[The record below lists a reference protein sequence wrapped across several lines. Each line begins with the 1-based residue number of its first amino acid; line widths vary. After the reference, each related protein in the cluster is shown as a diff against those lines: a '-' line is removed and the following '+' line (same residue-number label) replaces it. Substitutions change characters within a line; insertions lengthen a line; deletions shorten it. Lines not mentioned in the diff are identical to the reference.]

1 MLSFV
6 IRYFFIIFCSIYTY
20 FKILNIN
27 ISKKSR
33 YIWFIASSAIISIS
47 NYLFST
53 NYSSFNSIS
62 LFFFYFCFMLFYS
75 KTKTRVL
82 LSTSITSFAIS
93 YMSLSISTFIICIF
107 TIPFFKSSFILTTPP
122 FMLFGGFL
130 QYLLIHFLFNI
141 KRLKGGMPFLY
152 KREKT
157 NIIIWVSLAFIIYNA
172 FLATLPS
179 SHYPHNILSLVFI
192 LFLAFLLLFWW
203 RRRITLDYVQKLR
216 MDEVESL
223 YKKISDNEREIEKLN
238 TNNDYLS
245 KVIHK
250 DNKLIPAME
259 MALHSYLLEA
269 PTMEAEEA
277 RQFGADL
284 LSQLQSMSAEREGII
299 SNYQKN
305 TDSHP
310 KIGIYSVDAVILY
323 MEKRAEKFNITYN
336 LRFDNDIKDAI
347 VGFIHERD
355 MLHLLSDLI
364 ENAIIAVKDASHREI
379 FLHIGFLQGGLFI
392 DLYDSGIPFEP
403 AVYQDFGNCQHTTH
417 ADSGGSGIGLM
428 DIWNLKRKYK
438 ASLQI
443 YEYLPDSDIYTKK
456 IRLLFDRRNHFLLQT
471 YRDKEIRSFI
481 TRSDLHVFPLKEMK
495 KKDKE

>member
-1 MLSFV
+1 MAIFF
-6 IRYFFIIFCSIYTY
+6 RYFFLIYCCFYVFTKII
-20 FKILNIN
+20 NIN
-27 ISKKSR
+27 IYVKNFQFYTLSFSLVFAG
-33 YIWFIASSAIISIS
+33 FISFFS
-47 NYLFST
+47 NYYNLIFRL
-53 NYSSFNSIS
+53 
-62 LFFFYFCFMLFYS
+62 LFFFSIYFIFMLIL
-75 KTKTRVL
+75 TKAKFSFVL
-82 LSTSITSFAIS
+82 TASFIAFSIS
-93 YMSLSISTFIICIF
+93 YFSLFIPGLFLSIISSFFWREVTLLNPVCIF
-107 TIPFFKSSFILTTPP
+107 LSGIIQCFLLHA
-122 FMLFGGFL
+122 LFR
-130 QYLLIHFLFNI
+130 I
-141 KRLKGGMPFLY
+141 KRLRKGMPFLLHS
-152 KREKT
+152 RLM
-157 NIIIWVSLAFIIYNA
+157 NIGTLSCLAIVLLLVSFSVA
-172 FLATLPS
+172 PS
-179 SHYPHNILSLVFI
+179 SSVLIHALVLLFI

-223 YKKISDNEREIEKLN
+223 YKKISDNEQEIEKLN

-269 PTMEAEEA
+269 PSMEAEEA

>member
-1 MLSFV
+1 MDIFL
-6 IRYFFIIFCSIYTY
+6 RYFFSMYCCIYVFTKITNIDMNQKYFQISSLSFSLICASLISFFTQNCNLIFR
-20 FKILNIN
+20 LV
-27 ISKKSR
+27 
-33 YIWFIASSAIISIS
+33 
-47 NYLFST
+47 
-53 NYSSFNSIS
+53 
-62 LFFFYFCFMLFYS
+62 FFFFSFFIFMLILS
-75 KTKTRVL
+75 KTKSSLV
-82 LSTSITSFAIS
+82 
-93 YMSLSISTFIICIF
+93 LSISFVSFSISYFSLVISGFFLSIIISFFSRKSIVLINPFCIF
-107 TIPFFKSSFILTTPP
+107 LGGIIQYFLVHIL
-122 FMLFGGFL
+122 F
-130 QYLLIHFLFNI
+130 HI
-141 KRLKGGMPFLY
+141 KRLRKGMPFILHS
-152 KREKT
+152 RLM
-157 NIIIWVSLAFIIYNA
+157 NIGTLSCLAIV
-172 FLATLPS
+172 FLLVYFSVAPPS
-179 SHYPHNILSLVFI
+179 SIFIHTSVLLFI

-223 YKKISDNEREIEKLN
+223 YKKISDNEQEIEKLN

-456 IRLLFDRRNHFLLQT
+456 IRFLFDHRNHFLLQT

>member
-1 MLSFV
+1 MFV
-6 IRYFFIIFCSIYTY
+6 YVFRYFFIIYCSIYTF
-20 FKILNIN
+20 FKTLHISLPKHLNNIVSIIFSITVSILIYILP
-27 ISKKSR
+27 ISNSAFR
-33 YIWFIASSAIISIS
+33 FLLLYLVCFIFSYASSNTRFFITFIASII
-47 NYLFST
+47 
-53 NYSSFNSIS
+53 
-62 LFFFYFCFMLFYS
+62 
-75 KTKTRVL
+75 
-82 LSTSITSFAIS
+82 SFAITYIALTCS
-93 YMSLSISTFIICIF
+93 AFILSLIMTPVYRVATKFPLNSFIII
-107 TIPFFKSSFILTTPP
+107 TGILQ
-122 FMLFGGFL
+122 FLLVFLLFR
-130 QYLLIHFLFNI
+130 I
-141 KRLKGGMPFLY
+141 KRLKKGMPFLF
-152 KREKT
+152 KSKSF
-157 NIIIWVSLAFIIYNA
+157 NIGLFICTFIIVVF
-172 FLATLPS
+172 FLLHLYKSPS
-179 SHYPHNILSLVFI
+179 LLLHFFALLFI

-223 YKKISDNEREIEKLN
+223 YKKISDNEQEIEKLN

-379 FLHIGFLQGGLFI
+379 FLHIGFLQGCLFI

>member
-1 MLSFV
+1 MIIFL
-6 IRYFFIIFCSIYTY
+6 IRYFLIVFCSIYSY
-20 FKILNIN
+20 QKLLNIHIN
-27 ISKKSR
+27 RKVEICYGIVFCLIISLITYLIPERLSSVK
-33 YIWFIASSAIISIS
+33 IIFLLFVLFISMTMYSMTKIYLSAIVSI
-47 NYLFST
+47 
-53 NYSSFNSIS
+53 IS
-62 LFFFYFCFMLFYS
+62 LALSYIALS
-75 KTKTRVL
+75 LSGIL
-82 LSTSITSFAIS
+82 LSIVFTPIIKALFLDNS
-93 YMSLSISTFIICIF
+93 YFIVIGSLLQCALIF
-107 TIPFFKSSFILTTPP
+107 SLFK
-122 FMLFGGFL
+122 
-130 QYLLIHFLFNI
+130 I
-141 KRLKGGMPFLY
+141 KRLRKGMPFILHS
-152 KREKT
+152 RWI
-157 NIIIWVSLAFIIYNA
+157 NIGTLSCLALLILLVSLHI
-172 FLATLPS
+172 ATPS
-179 SHYPHNILSLVFI
+179 SVLMHTLALLFI

-223 YKKISDNEREIEKLN
+223 YKKISDNEQEIEKLN

-305 TDSHP
+305 TDFHP

>member
-1 MLSFV
+1 MLSLFF
-6 IRYFFIIFCSIYTY
+6 RYFFTIVSSVYSY
-20 FKILNIN
+20 FKILNLKIR
-27 ISKKSR
+27 SDK
-33 YIWFIASSAIISIS
+33 
-47 NYLFST
+47 
-53 NYSSFNSIS
+53 
-62 LFFFYFCFMLFYS
+62 
-75 KTKTRVL
+75 L
-82 LSTSITSFAIS
+82 LLIITSFFISLSVSIFPMENFAMRIIFVLIS
-93 YMSLSISTFIICIF
+93 YIIIICLFHKVHIYIAVTVSIISFSFSYISLTISSFVLSIITTPILNSSLTLLNPFFIICTGI
-107 TIPFFKSSFILTTPP
+107 
-122 FMLFGGFL
+122 L
-130 QYLLIHFLFNI
+130 QYALIYFLFQI
-141 KRLKGGMPFLY
+141 KRLRNGMPFLY
-152 KREKT
+152 KQRIV
-157 NIIIWVSLAFIIYNA
+157 NWGFLLGIFIFFYSIFLNSLPHSLYPIN
-172 FLATLPS
+172 FLTL
-179 SHYPHNILSLVFI
+179 LFI

-269 PTMEAEEA
+269 PSMEAEEA

-305 TDSHP
+305 TDFHP

-403 AVYQDFGNCQHTTH
+403 AVYQDFGTCQHTTH

>member
-1 MLSFV
+1 MTIFF
-6 IRYFFIIFCSIYTY
+6 RYFFLIYSSIYTY
-20 FKILNIN
+20 IKILNLN
-27 ISKKSR
+27 MNYKRFQS
-33 YIWFIASSAIISIS
+33 YSI
-47 NYLFST
+47 LFSLISAFFISLST
-53 NYSSFNSIS
+53 QNYSLIFRLVI
-62 LFFFYFCFMLFYS
+62 FFFSFSFFMALF
-75 KTKTRVL
+75 TKVKFSIL
-82 LSTSITSFAIS
+82 LTTSFISFAIS
-93 YMSLSISTFIICIF
+93 YFSLVISGLLLSITF
-107 TIPFFKSSFILTTPP
+107 SSFFRRKIILINP
-122 FMLFGGFL
+122 FYMFLGGIIQFL
-130 QYLLIHFLFNI
+130 LIYLLFRIR
-141 KRLKGGMPFLY
+141 RLRKGMPFILHS
-152 KREKT
+152 RWI
-157 NIIIWVSLAFIIYNA
+157 NIGTLSCLALLILLVSLHI
-172 FLATLPS
+172 ATPS
-179 SHYPHNILSLVFI
+179 SVLIHTSVLLFI

-223 YKKISDNEREIEKLN
+223 YKRISDNEQEIEKLN

-277 RQFGADL
+277 KQFGADL

-336 LRFDNDIKDAI
+336 LRFDNNIKDVI

>member
-1 MLSFV
+1 
-6 IRYFFIIFCSIYTY
+6 
-20 FKILNIN
+20 
-27 ISKKSR
+27 
-33 YIWFIASSAIISIS
+33 
-47 NYLFST
+47 
-53 NYSSFNSIS
+53 
-62 LFFFYFCFMLFYS
+62 
-75 KTKTRVL
+75 
-82 LSTSITSFAIS
+82 
-93 YMSLSISTFIICIF
+93 
-107 TIPFFKSSFILTTPP
+107 
-122 FMLFGGFL
+122 
-130 QYLLIHFLFNI
+130 
-141 KRLKGGMPFLY
+141 
-152 KREKT
+152 
-157 NIIIWVSLAFIIYNA
+157 
-172 FLATLPS
+172 
-179 SHYPHNILSLVFI
+179 
-192 LFLAFLLLFWW
+192 
-203 RRRITLDYVQKLR
+203 
-216 MDEVESL
+216 
-223 YKKISDNEREIEKLN
+223 
-238 TNNDYLS
+238 
-245 KVIHK
+245 
-250 DNKLIPAME
+250 ME

-305 TDSHP
+305 TDFHP

>member
-1 MLSFV
+1 
-6 IRYFFIIFCSIYTY
+6 
-20 FKILNIN
+20 
-27 ISKKSR
+27 
-33 YIWFIASSAIISIS
+33 
-47 NYLFST
+47 
-53 NYSSFNSIS
+53 
-62 LFFFYFCFMLFYS
+62 
-75 KTKTRVL
+75 
-82 LSTSITSFAIS
+82 
-93 YMSLSISTFIICIF
+93 
-107 TIPFFKSSFILTTPP
+107 
-122 FMLFGGFL
+122 
-130 QYLLIHFLFNI
+130 
-141 KRLKGGMPFLY
+141 
-152 KREKT
+152 
-157 NIIIWVSLAFIIYNA
+157 
-172 FLATLPS
+172 
-179 SHYPHNILSLVFI
+179 
-192 LFLAFLLLFWW
+192 
-203 RRRITLDYVQKLR
+203 

-223 YKKISDNEREIEKLN
+223 YKRISDNEQEIEKLN

-336 LRFDNDIKDAI
+336 LRFDNNIKDVI

-364 ENAIIAVKDASHREI
+364 ENAIIAVKDTSHREI

>member
-1 MLSFV
+1 MILFF
-6 IRYFFIIFCSIYTY
+6 RYFFIIYCCVYTY
-20 FKILNIN
+20 LKILNIKQ
-27 ISKKSR
+27 SKSFY
-33 YIWFIASSAIISIS
+33 YITNPLFSIFFALLSSIFARQNMFSNTIILFIFFFLFISI
-47 NYLFST
+47 YTRTKLDI
-53 NYSSFNSIS
+53 SFTTAILSFSIS
-62 LFFFYFCFMLFYS
+62 CISITIAGLLISSIATIIYDLTNIFSINLC
-75 KTKTRVL
+75 VL
-82 LSTSITSFAIS
+82 LSGPI
-93 YMSLSISTFIICIF
+93 
-107 TIPFFKSSFILTTPP
+107 
-122 FMLFGGFL
+122 
-130 QYLLIHFLFNI
+130 QYLLIVSLFKF
-141 KRLKGGMPFLY
+141 KRLQRGMPFLFHSQFVNGGILLSTIVIFLFFY
-152 KREKT
+152 LT
-157 NIIIWVSLAFIIYNA
+157 NFNHASLFIH
-172 FLATLPS
+172 FL
-179 SHYPHNILSLVFI
+179 ILLFI

-223 YKKISDNEREIEKLN
+223 YKRISDNEQEIEKLN

-277 RQFGADL
+277 KQFGADL

-305 TDSHP
+305 TDFHP

-336 LRFDNDIKDAI
+336 LRFDNNIKDVI

-379 FLHIGFLQGGLFI
+379 FLHIGFLQGCLFI

>member
-1 MLSFV
+1 MLSIIFK
-6 IRYFFIIFCSIYTY
+6 YFFLIYCSTY
-20 FKILNIN
+20 CFYKLLNMYSKSTFNHITISILSLCFSLMISQLKCTN
-27 ISKKSR
+27 ISFR
-33 YIWFIASSAIISIS
+33 IILCFIIYFIFIAFSSKTKLSISFSGAIIS
-47 NYLFST
+47 F
-53 NYSSFNSIS
+53 SIS
-62 LFFFYFCFMLFYS
+62 YIMFSMSSLF
-75 KTKTRVL
+75 
-82 LSTSITSFAIS
+82 
-93 YMSLSISTFIICIF
+93 LSIIVAPIDKIYSNF
-107 TIPFFKSSFILTTPP
+107 PSNSFILVN
-122 FMLFGGFL
+122 GFL
-130 QYLLIHFLFNI
+130 QYILICILFKT
-141 KRLKGGMPFLY
+141 KRLQKGMPFIFNSSTTGYGILLSF
-152 KREKT
+152 
-157 NIIIWVSLAFIIYNA
+157 IIIIFFIILPQLN
-172 FLATLPS
+172 TLPFS
-179 SHYPHNILSLVFI
+179 IHLFALILAS
-192 LFLAFLLLFWW
+192 FLPFLLLFWW

-223 YKKISDNEREIEKLN
+223 YKRIADNEQEIEKLN

-379 FLHIGFLQGGLFI
+379 FLHIGFLQGCLFI

>member
-1 MLSFV
+1 MLFYI
-6 IRYFFIIFCSIYTY
+6 IRYFFIILCIIYSYNRVLNLKINNQMQYLTCAIFSLLLSIITSIFIPNETAIRILFLLIIMFIFFMFYFQTKTITVFISTIISFTISYIALLFSSFLFGIILTPIYMRHYNFDVNPYIIYTGLLQFLIIFLL
-20 FKILNIN
+20 FKI
-27 ISKKSR
+27 KR
-33 YIWFIASSAIISIS
+33 
-47 NYLFST
+47 
-53 NYSSFNSIS
+53 
-62 LFFFYFCFMLFYS
+62 
-75 KTKTRVL
+75 
-82 LSTSITSFAIS
+82 
-93 YMSLSISTFIICIF
+93 
-107 TIPFFKSSFILTTPP
+107 FK
-122 FMLFGGFL
+122 
-130 QYLLIHFLFNI
+130 N
-141 KRLKGGMPFLY
+141 GMPFLL
-152 KREKT
+152 KKCT
-157 NIIIWVSLAFIIYNA
+157 KSSGIVMCTTIISLILFLHIINPTALSIHFIA
-172 FLATLPS
+172 ML
-179 SHYPHNILSLVFI
+179 FI

-269 PTMEAEEA
+269 PSMEAEEA

-284 LSQLQSMSAEREGII
+284 LSQLQSMSAERESII

-305 TDSHP
+305 TDFHP

>member
-1 MLSFV
+1 MLSIILKYYSMVFCN
-6 IRYFFIIFCSIYTY
+6 IYCFNKLLNIKSHSKYFYTIIHLISFFISLVIAFWRDNSVVNKSVYLFMFCYIFLAIFS
-20 FKILNIN
+20 NI
-27 ISKKSR
+27 K
-33 YIWFIASSAIISIS
+33 FSIS
-47 NYLFST
+47 FISFSLA
-53 NYSSFNSIS
+53 F
-62 LFFFYFCFMLFYS
+62 
-75 KTKTRVL
+75 
-82 LSTSITSFAIS
+82 SITCMALTVSGFI
-93 YMSLSISTFIICIF
+93 LSIFF
-107 TIPFFKSSFILTTPP
+107 TPFYKNGSSIPSILYVLSCAILQFVLIYCLFQNKRFK
-122 FMLFGGFL
+122 
-130 QYLLIHFLFNI
+130 
-141 KRLKGGMPFLY
+141 KGMPFLF
-152 KREKT
+152 KS
-157 NIIIWVSLAFIIYNA
+157 SLINLKIFIYIFAIIYIIFIFKLHSSTYPFN
-172 FLATLPS
+172 LITL
-179 SHYPHNILSLVFI
+179 LFI

-269 PTMEAEEA
+269 PSMEAEEA

-305 TDSHP
+305 TDFHP

>member
-1 MLSFV
+1 MTIFF
-6 IRYFFIIFCSIYTY
+6 RYFFLIYSSIYTY
-20 FKILNIN
+20 IKILNIN
-27 ISKKSR
+27 INSKRFQS
-33 YIWFIASSAIISIS
+33 YSIFFSLISAF
-47 NYLFST
+47 FSLST
-53 NYSSFNSIS
+53 QNYSLTFR
-62 LFFFYFCFMLFYS
+62 LAFFFFSFSIFMALF
-75 KTKTRVL
+75 TKVKFSIL
-82 LSTSITSFAIS
+82 LTTSFTSFAIS
-93 YMSLSISTFIICIF
+93 YFSLVISGLFLSITF
-107 TIPFFKSSFILTTPP
+107 SSFFRRKIVLINP
-122 FMLFGGFL
+122 FYMFLGGIIQF
-130 QYLLIHFLFNI
+130 LLIFLLFRI
-141 KRLKGGMPFLY
+141 RRLRKGMPFILHS
-152 KREKT
+152 RWI
-157 NIIIWVSLAFIIYNA
+157 NIGTLSCSALLILLVSLHI
-172 FLATLPS
+172 ATPS
-179 SHYPHNILSLVFI
+179 SVLMHTLALLFI
-192 LFLAFLLLFWW
+192 LFLDFLLLFWW

-223 YKKISDNEREIEKLN
+223 YKRISDNEREIEKLN

-269 PTMEAEEA
+269 PYMEAEEA
-277 RQFGADL
+277 RQFGSDL

-305 TDSHP
+305 TDFHP

-364 ENAIIAVKDASHREI
+364 ENAIIAVKDTSHREI
-379 FLHIGFLQGGLFI
+379 FLHIGLLQGCLFI

-443 YEYLPDSDIYTKK
+443 YEYLPNSDIYTKK

-495 KKDKE
+495 KKDNEK